1 MTNRASQL
9 GRSRLSEKLTREDVA
24 ALDKAT
30 MPDPPAKP
38 PWKNG
43 GGPQRMVRKDL
54 LTFRWSLECPGCG
67 FKVTGN
73 GQPRPGQRP
82 CEVRPLQGGPRPGR
96 RVMVRVTTAPCPRGN
111 VRDNPKTDILA
122 NQ

>member
-1 MTNRASQL
+1 MAKRTSLL
-9 GRSRLSEKLTREDVA
+9 GRSRPSEKLTREEIT

-30 MPDPPAKP
+30 VPEPPAKP
-38 PWKNG
+38 PWTNG

-73 GQPRPGQRP
+73 GQPQPGQRLAR
-82 CEVRPLQGGPRPGR
+82 CGRCKVVLVLGGGSPPS
-96 RVMVRVTTAPCPRGN
+96 GN
-111 VRDNPKTDILA
+111 KATCA
-122 NQ
+122 